1 MICIWFNMKTSHN
14 IISKLQFIY
23 EISILHDVSIDYNVM
38 YPNQMLVNDYNV
50 ASMIKTKSF

>member
-1 MICIWFNMKTSHN
+1 MICIWFNIKTSHN

-23 EISILHDVSIDYNVM
+23 EISISRDVSIDYNVM
-38 YPNQMLVNDYNV
+38 YPNQMLVNDYKV